1 MTMLDNRL
9 ITGEKLSTVKLIL
22 TLALSFL
29 ALLALK
35 VRYEIGAGL
44 ETGNFI
50 VDNLS
55 KLSNQFYHSGIS
67 DMLCFAAIFLMMR
80 FVAAREKRP
89 DVLSLVLAA
98 VFAGFYMI
106 SRVCEDMGNF
116 SFFLANL
123 YQLCLGLLVFV
134 GLTALFY
141 PLLRLLFYLMEN
153 PREGEENPLKH
164 PWRSAALII
173 FICWLPWLFANYPC
187 SFCPD
192 AAWQIAQW
200 LGDSSW
206 SAHHPPVSSMLMG
219 LCVSLGD
226 LILDK
231 NFGAFLYILF
241 QSISGACIFGYML
254 SMLYGMGLSRRM
266 WTVFVL
272 FFATPF
278 WAMFAQWFEKD
289 FLYAQAFALSI
300 SFILPVVCKRSCSMG
315 DALRIASVCV
325 LTILLR
331 KTGMYELLPALLLI
345 GLWLKKADRLRLC
358 SAALAVL
365 LICSAV
371 NNALY
376 PALGIS
382 PGSTKEML
390 SLPFQQTAR
399 YVNKFPDEVTEQ
411 ERAAID
417 AVLDYD
423 KLGNYVPTVSDRVKA
438 TYREDASALPEYFKV
453 WFEMLFKHPVCY
465 FEAAFMLSYGYFAP
479 IVPSLDAYFLSDYYP
494 HLDELGFYRVFD
506 DFPTRAFDSVREMF
520 IQFPLTSILC
530 TAGLYTWMMM
540 LCFVQLLR
548 KQQYSAL
555 LLFIPGI
562 MNILV
567 CIASPLYA
575 STRYELPVI
584 ATVPLILAF
593 TLMKSKNQPQ

>member
-1 MTMLDNRL
+1 
-9 ITGEKLSTVKLIL
+9 
-22 TLALSFL
+22 
-29 ALLALK
+29 
-35 VRYEIGAGL
+35 
-44 ETGNFI
+44 
-50 VDNLS
+50 
-55 KLSNQFYHSGIS
+55 
-67 DMLCFAAIFLMMR
+67 
-80 FVAAREKRP
+80 
-89 DVLSLVLAA
+89 
-98 VFAGFYMI
+98 
-106 SRVCEDMGNF
+106 
-116 SFFLANL
+116 
-123 YQLCLGLLVFV
+123 
-134 GLTALFY
+134 
-141 PLLRLLFYLMEN
+141 
-153 PREGEENPLKH
+153 
-164 PWRSAALII
+164 
-173 FICWLPWLFANYPC
+173 
-187 SFCPD
+187 
-192 AAWQIAQW
+192 
-200 LGDSSW
+200 
-206 SAHHPPVSSMLMG
+206 MLMG

-506 DFPTRAFDSVREMF
+506 DFPTRALDSVREMF
-520 IQFPLTSILC
+520 SQFPLTSILC

>member
-1 MTMLDNRL
+1 
-9 ITGEKLSTVKLIL
+9 
-22 TLALSFL
+22 
-29 ALLALK
+29 
-35 VRYEIGAGL
+35 
-44 ETGNFI
+44 
-50 VDNLS
+50 
-55 KLSNQFYHSGIS
+55 
-67 DMLCFAAIFLMMR
+67 
-80 FVAAREKRP
+80 
-89 DVLSLVLAA
+89 
-98 VFAGFYMI
+98 
-106 SRVCEDMGNF
+106 
-116 SFFLANL
+116 
-123 YQLCLGLLVFV
+123 
-134 GLTALFY
+134 
-141 PLLRLLFYLMEN
+141 
-153 PREGEENPLKH
+153 
-164 PWRSAALII
+164 
-173 FICWLPWLFANYPC
+173 
-187 SFCPD
+187 
-192 AAWQIAQW
+192 
-200 LGDSSW
+200 
-206 SAHHPPVSSMLMG
+206 MLMG

-315 DALRIASVCV
+315 DTLRIASVCV

-399 YVNKFPDEVTEQ
+399 YVNKLPDEVTEQ

>member
-1 MTMLDNRL
+1 MTMLDNKL
-9 ITGEKLSTVKLIL
+9 ITGEKLSPVKLII
-22 TLALSFL
+22 TLLLSFL

-55 KLSNQFYHSGIS
+55 RFSNQFYHSGIS
-67 DMLCFAAIFLMMR
+67 DLLCYAAIFLLMH
-80 FVAAREKRP
+80 FVAGKEKRP
-89 DVLSLVLAA
+89 DVWILVLAA

-106 SRVCEDMGNF
+106 SRVCDDLGNF
-116 SFFLANL
+116 TFFFANL
-123 YQLCLGLLVFV
+123 YQLCLTALVFG

-141 PLLRLLFYLMEN
+141 PLLRLLFYLMEK
-153 PREGEENPLKH
+153 PCTAEEKALRH
-164 PWRSAALII
+164 PWRSATLII
-173 FICWLPWLFANYPC
+173 FACWLPWLLANYPC
-187 SFCPD
+187 SFCQD
-192 AAWQIAQW
+192 ATGQIAQW
-200 LGDSSW
+200 LGESW
-206 SAHHPPVSSMLMG
+206 SAHHPPFSTLLMG

-226 LILDK
+226 FIWNK

-241 QSISGACIFGYML
+241 QSVSGACIFGYML
-254 SMLYGMGLSRRM
+254 CVLYKMGLSRRM
-266 WTVFVL
+266 WTVFVA
-272 FFATPF
+272 FFSTPF

-300 SFILPVVCKRSCSMG
+300 SFILPVVKTRRCSRV
-315 DALRIASVCV
+315 DALRIAAVCV
-325 LTILLR
+325 LTVLLR
-331 KTGMYELLPALLLI
+331 KTGMYELLPALLLV
-345 GLWLKKADRLRLC
+345 GLWLKKADRLRMC
-358 SAALAVL
+358 AAALAVL

-376 PALGIS
+376 PALGIT
-382 PGSTKEML
+382 PGSAREML
-390 SLPFQQTAR
+390 SMPFQQTAR
-399 YVNKFPDEVTEQ
+399 YVNNFPDEVTEQ

-423 KLGNYVPTVSDRVKA
+423 SLENYVPTISDNVKA

-453 WFEMLFKHPVCY
+453 WFKMLLKHPVCY

-479 IVPSLDAYFLSDYYP
+479 IAPSLDAYYLSEYYP
-494 HLDELGFYRVFD
+494 HLGEMGFYRVFD
-506 DFPTRAFDSVREMF
+506 DFPTRAFDSLRQMF
-520 IQFPLTSILC
+520 IEFPLTNILC
-530 TAGLYTWMMM
+530 AAGLYTWIML

-548 KQQYSAL
+548 KKQYSAL

-567 CIASPLYA
+567 CIASPLCA

-584 ATVPLILAF
+584 ATVPLIIAF
-593 TLMKSKNQPQ
+593 TLMKSKTKEN